1 MNTGSLT
8 REHKLLIAAGANVI
22 FIISIFL
29 NWYGVGS
36 FGISGMDALPSGW
49 IFLIFAIAAALLFAA
64 EAFNFELPAP
74 INPVLWGTYL
84 TSVLAIVSIAMFLEG
99 AGGGGRKIGLIL
111 AVIFAIVGTVA
122 AVWAAR
128 DRA

>member
-22 FIISIFL
+22 FVIALFL
-29 NWYGVGS
+29 NWFGAGDFGV
-36 FGISGMDALPSGW
+36 SGMDALPSGW

-64 EAFNFELPAP
+64 EAFNFELPP
-74 INPVLWGTYL
+74 PVNPLLWGTYL
-84 TSVLAIVSIAMFLEG
+84 TSVLAIISIAYFLE
-99 AGGGGRKIGLIL
+99 GGGGRKIGLIL
-111 AVIFAIVGTVA
+111 ALIFSIVGVAA

-128 DRA
+128 DQR

>member
-29 NWYGVGS
+29 NWYGVGD
-36 FGISGMDALPSGW
+36 FGVSGMDALPSGW
-49 IFLIFAIAAALLFAA
+49 IFLIFAIVAALLFAA
-64 EAFNFELPAP
+64 EAFNFELPP
-74 INPVLWGTYL
+74 PVNPVLWGTYL
-84 TSVLAIVSIAMFLEG
+84 TSVLAIVSVAMFLEG
-99 AGGGGRKIGLIL
+99 SGGRKIGLIL
-111 AVIFAIVGTVA
+111 GVIFAIVGTIA

>member
-22 FIISIFL
+22 FVISLFID
-29 NWYGVGS
+29 WWGVGS
-36 FGISGMDALPSGW
+36 IGISGMDALPSGW

-64 EAFNFELPAP
+64 EAFNFELPP
-74 INPVLWGTYL
+74 PVNPLLWGTYL
-84 TSVLAIVSIAMFLEG
+84 TSVLAIISIAYFLEG
-99 AGGGGRKIGLIL
+99 DGGRKIGLIL
-111 AVIFAIVGTVA
+111 ALIFSIVGLAA

-128 DRA
+128 DQR

>member
-29 NWYGVGS
+29 NWYGVGD
-36 FGISGMDALPSGW
+36 FGISGMDAIPSGW

-64 EAFNFELPAP
+64 EAFNFELPP
-74 INPVLWGTYL
+74 PVNPVLWGTYL
-84 TSVLAIVSIAMFLEG
+84 TSVLAIVSVAMFLEG
-99 AGGGGRKIGLIL
+99 SGGRKIGLIL
-111 AVIFAIVGTVA
+111 AVIFAIVGTIA

>member
-22 FIISIFL
+22 FIISMFL
-29 NWYGVGS
+29 NWYGVGD
-36 FGISGMDALPSGW
+36 FGVSGMDAVPSGW

-64 EAFNFELPAP
+64 EAFNFELPP
-74 INPVLWGTYL
+74 PVNPVLWGTYL
-84 TSVLAIVSIAMFLEG
+84 TSVIAIVSLAMFLEG
-99 AGGGGRKIGLIL
+99 SGGRKIGLIL
-111 AVIFAIVGTVA
+111 AVIFAIVGTAA

>member
-22 FIISIFL
+22 FVISIFL
-29 NWYGVGS
+29 NWYGVGD
-36 FGISGMDALPSGW
+36 FGISGMDAIPSGW
-49 IFLIFAIAAALLFAA
+49 IFLIFAIVAALLFAA
-64 EAFNFELPAP
+64 EAFNFELPP
-74 INPVLWGTYL
+74 PVNPVLWGTYL
-84 TSVLAIVSIAMFLEG
+84 TSVLAIVTVAMFLEG
-99 AGGGGRKIGLIL
+99 SGGRKIGLIL
-111 AVIFAIVGTVA
+111 GVIFAIVGTIA

>member
-22 FIISIFL
+22 FIISMFL
-29 NWYGVGS
+29 NWYGVGD
-36 FGISGMDALPSGW
+36 FGVSGMDAVPSGW

-64 EAFNFELPAP
+64 EAFNFELPP
-74 INPVLWGTYL
+74 PVNPVLWGTYL
-84 TSVLAIVSIAMFLEG
+84 TSVIAIVSLAMFLEG
-99 AGGGGRKIGLIL
+99 SGGRKIGLIL
-111 AVIFAIVGTVA
+111 AVIFAIVGTAA
-122 AVWAAR
+122 AVWASR